1 MALSTTKTVTLFIVA
16 LTLIVIFIV
25 QQSDLNMNP
34 EVSIP
39 STEGWFPFSKI
50 LFILLASPKKWKKKN
65 IKRN

>member
-16 LTLIVIFIV
+16 LTVIVIFIV
-25 QQSDLNMNP
+25 QQSDVLNMNP

-39 STEGWFPFSKI
+39 STEGWFQFSKI
-50 LFILLASPKKWKKKN
+50 LFILLASPKN

>member
-39 STEGWFPFSKI
+39 STEGRFQFSKI
-50 LFILLASPKKWKKKN
+50 LFILLASPKK
-65 IKRN
+65 

>member
-39 STEGWFPFSKI
+39 STDGWFQFSKI
-50 LFILLASPKKWKKKN
+50 LFILLASPKK
-65 IKRN
+65 

>member
-39 STEGWFPFSKI
+39 STDGWFQFSKI
-50 LFILLASPKKWKKKN
+50 LFILLASPK
-65 IKRN
+65 

>member
-1 MALSTTKTVTLFIVA
+1 MLPKQPVQVLQPVAETTKTVTLFIVA

-39 STEGWFPFSKI
+39 STDG
-50 LFILLASPKKWKKKN
+50 
-65 IKRN
+65 

>member
-39 STEGWFPFSKI
+39 STEGWFQFSKI
-50 LFILLASPKKWKKKN
+50 LFILLASPKK
-65 IKRN
+65 